1 MNCVLRHKNR
11 AWDGGGSIKS
21 IHGGGTLNIQ
31 VGWVEGGGE
40 FGFRSLIIYL
50 VLVMLKKRTELKC
63 AFDTMSFKYI
73 FVIAVL
79 LKLGF
84 DAISLCST
92 F

>member
-31 VGWVEGGGE
+31 VGWVEGGGK
-40 FGFRSLIIYL
+40 FWISFFNYLLSL
-50 VLVMLKKRTELKC
+50 
-63 AFDTMSFKYI
+63 S
-73 FVIAVL
+73 
-79 LKLGF
+79 
-84 DAISLCST
+84 DAEKTNRIEMC